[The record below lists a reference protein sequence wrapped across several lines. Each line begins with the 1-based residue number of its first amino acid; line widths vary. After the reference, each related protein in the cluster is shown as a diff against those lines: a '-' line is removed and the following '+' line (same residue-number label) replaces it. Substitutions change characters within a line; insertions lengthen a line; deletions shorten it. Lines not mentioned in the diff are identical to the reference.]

1 VNGKCTCGVELVEGA
16 RFCHKCGRPVDGIEP
31 ASVVEI
37 EDVPFVVPGLTE
49 PPPVQVS
56 AALPPPLPPP
66 PIGFRNRDTIRAA
79 LFSSAI
85 TFLPSSAIAQISG
98 LLLFGGLL
106 INGLLSVLLY
116 LRRTGRPMT
125 SIEGARQGWISGL
138 IFFCITFILSALALT
153 ASGKGGFAEV
163 MREQARAQ
171 GSLTPDMAKIFDQ
184 PGFLAAVMVAAVII
198 AFILFT
204 TLASLG
210 GVLGARIFGNNN
222 NSNNARQETG
232 L

>member
-31 ASVVEI
+31 AIAVGIEEFPLAAPDVV
-37 EDVPFVVPGLTE
+37 VVAPM
-49 PPPVQVS
+49 PPVS
-56 AALPPPLPPP
+56 AIPPPLPVPS
-66 PIGFRNRDTIRAA
+66 IGFRNRDTIRAA

-98 LLLFGGLL
+98 VLLFGGLL
-106 INGLLSVLLY
+106 VNGLLSVLLY

-138 IFFCITFILSALALT
+138 IFFCITFLLSALALT
-153 ASGKGGFAEV
+153 ASGKGGFADV

-198 AFILFT
+198 AFVLFT

-210 GVLGARIFGNNN
+210 GVLGARLFGNHN